1 MREDRQS
8 ARVSIDGT
16 CLSFFSDARFEQN
29 ISTDG
34 VAYSEVARYQRVHD
48 ADRTRCFKVAWV
60 FFASCVRV
68 RHGSG
73 CAERV
78 QVEEVAAGRNT
89 SADRDREEAVEK
101 ARVRVPNWAEREGAT
116 IPPRRMQ
123 STGSTFSLLTY
134 QKTLQH

>member
-101 ARVRVPNWAEREGAT
+101 ARVEVRVPNLAERE
-116 IPPRRMQ
+116 
-123 STGSTFSLLTY
+123 
-134 QKTLQH
+134 